1 MNFRILMEFA
11 RMGFMDM
18 LAYRLRYYTGV
29 INYFISV
36 TVYYFIWKAVFVG
49 NPSFGGFS
57 FTEMITYV
65 VVGWT
70 IRSLYFNNIDWDM
83 AFDIQDGKIS
93 MAMLRP
99 VNLPMTYIGKALGEA
114 AFRTVLLSLPTALV
128 LAMVFPVSGPRDAAH
143 GAAFVLSLV
152 GSVLLVAAI
161 NFIIGSCAVY
171 LTSINGLLRFKF
183 WMQELLSGL
192 LVPLALFPAP
202 LRAVSSLLPFEH
214 IGYTPMMI
222 YLGKISWGEIGRTLA
237 LELFWIVTLL
247 VAGNWL
253 WNLMSR
259 KITIH
264 GG

>member
-1 MNFRILMEFA
+1 MSFKLLLEFA
-11 RMGFMDM
+11 RIGFMDM

-36 TVYYFIWKAVFVG
+36 TVYYFIWKAVFAN

-57 FTEMITYV
+57 FDEMITYV

-83 AFDIQDGKIS
+83 ATDIQEGKIS
-93 MAMLRP
+93 MAMMRP
-99 VNLPMTYIGKALGEA
+99 VNLPLTYIGKALGEA

-128 LAMVFPVSGPRDAAH
+128 LALVFPVNGPRDFAH
-143 GAAFVLSLV
+143 GAAFALSIA
-152 GSVLLVAAI
+152 GSVLLVASI
-161 NFIIGSCAVY
+161 NFIIGSCAIF
-171 LTSINGLLRFKF
+171 LTSIAGLLRFKF

-202 LRAVSSLLPFEH
+202 LRAISSLLPFEH

-222 YLGKISWGEIGRTLA
+222 YLGKISWPEIGRTLT
-237 LELFWIVTLL
+237 LEAFWIVTLL
-247 VAGNWL
+247 VAGNSL